1 MFGCLAFC
9 EPDGAVPR
17 DPQLW
22 VLALYTLGTGAIG
35 MCLARRRPILSALFS
50 SFVLLSAFAVY
61 LEVRDSHAGDSALR
75 MSGYISGSALAILA
89 GIGMSVLGALV
100 GAKKV
105 EDGAR
110 TWRWTS
116 GGSGTVLLGLTVYAI
131 AEFARNVYSEYSY
144 YLRIGANHY
153 VLSWQDILAKLPMVC
168 ILFALLFFA
177 SYLLGSAIWPEKA
190 GRIAVTS

>member
-1 MFGCLAFC
+1 MFGCLGFC
-9 EPDGAVPR
+9 EPEVVAR

-22 VLALYTLGTGAIG
+22 ALALYTLSVGAIG
-35 MCLARRRPILSALFS
+35 MFLARRRPILSALFS

-61 LEVRDSHAGDSALR
+61 LEVRDSHAGDSAIR

-89 GIGMSVLGALV
+89 GIGMAVLGALV

-105 EDGAR
+105 EGGAG

-131 AEFARNVYSEYSY
+131 AEFARNVYREYSY

-153 VLSWQDILAKLPMVC
+153 VLRWQDILAKLPMVC

-177 SYLLGSAIWPEKA
+177 SYLLGSAIWPEKDC
-190 GRIAVTS
+190 RIAVNS